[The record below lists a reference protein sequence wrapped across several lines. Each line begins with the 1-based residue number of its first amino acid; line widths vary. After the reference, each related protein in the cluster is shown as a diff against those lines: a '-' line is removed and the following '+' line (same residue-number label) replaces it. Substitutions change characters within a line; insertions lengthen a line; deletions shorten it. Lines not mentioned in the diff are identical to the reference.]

1 MAQIPYKSVIVSLMY
16 AMVCTQLDIAY
27 YVEVV
32 SQYLVNLKITHRFAI
47 KRINLRGSSIHG
59 LFYKGKSHF
68 NPLPKTNIICHGY
81 SDIDWVG
88 DIDIRKSTTRFFLK
102 KLSLRVVS

>member
-1 MAQIPYKSVIVSLMY
+1 MY

-32 SQYLVNLKITHRFAI
+32 SQYLVNPKVAHRFSI
-47 KRINLRGSSIHG
+47 KRIMHYLRGSSIHG
-59 LFYKGKSHF
+59 LIYKGKSHL
-68 NPLPKTNIICHGY
+68 NPLPKTIIICHGY

-88 DIDIRKSTTRFFLK
+88 DIDIRKSTTRFFKK

>member
-1 MAQIPYKSVIVSLMY
+1 MY

-47 KRINLRGSSIHG
+47 KRIMHYLRGS
-59 LFYKGKSHF
+59 YKGKSHF